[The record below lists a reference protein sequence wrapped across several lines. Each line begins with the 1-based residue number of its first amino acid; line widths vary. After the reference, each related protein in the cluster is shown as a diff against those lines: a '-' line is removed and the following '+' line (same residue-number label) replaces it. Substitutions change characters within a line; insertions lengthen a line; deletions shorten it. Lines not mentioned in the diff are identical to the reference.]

1 MTAER
6 YQVVI
11 VGAGLVGAAAALALG
26 RQGLRVALIERQP
39 PDTTIHGLQPAER
52 MGNGAAVGNPSASPL
67 RGESR
72 TPLVGHVPDE
82 TWDTRIYAISPASQR
97 FLERLG
103 AWKQM
108 DAGRIQPVYRMDVVG
123 DAAGAIRLDAYEA
136 GVSHLAAI
144 VESGRLQHALWQA
157 LQADGNVEIHC
168 PAAIESIEWDE
179 PCSRLT
185 LEDGRLL
192 EAELV
197 VGADGAASRIR
208 ELAGLNSTLTPYGQS
223 GVVAN
228 FECEHPH
235 RGTAYQWFFD
245 SDILAWL
252 PLAGHTTPRGLQP
265 TVDRSP
271 LGENRLS
278 MVWSTPSAHADALLA
293 LEATALADAVRR
305 AGHNRLGELRLL
317 TPAAAFPLR
326 LIRVQTT
333 VAPGVA
339 LIGDAAHGVH
349 PLAGQGVNLG
359 FGDAEVLAEV
369 LAQQH
374 RHSRCGDVRILNAYA
389 RQRAEPVQ
397 RMQALTHGLHHLF
410 ADPRAAW
417 LRNAGMKCV
426 NQLPPLKAALVR
438 EAMS

>member
-1 MTAER
+1 MNQER

-26 RQGLRVALIERQP
+26 RRGLRVALIERQP
-39 PDTTIHGLQPAER
+39 P
-52 MGNGAAVGNPSASPL
+52 S
-67 RGESR
+67 
-72 TPLVGHVPDE
+72 VPDQA
-82 TWDTRIYAISPASQR
+82 WDTRIYAITPANQR
-97 FLERLG
+97 FLEHIG
-103 AWKQM
+103 AWQRM
-108 DAGRIQPVYRMDVVG
+108 DAGRVQPVFRMDVAG
-123 DAAGAIRLDAYEA
+123 DTSGAIRLDAYEA

-157 LQADGNVEIHC
+157 IEADGNVALHC
-168 PAAIESIEWDE
+168 PAAIASLERNERFT
-179 PCSRLT
+179 RLT
-185 LEDGRLL
+185 LADGSVL

-208 ELAGLNSTLTPYGQS
+208 EWAGLASTLTPYGQS

-228 FECEHPH
+228 FECERPH
-235 RGTAYQWFFD
+235 RGTAFQWFFD

-252 PLAGHTTPRGLQP
+252 PLTRHTTPRGLQP

-271 LGENRLS
+271 PSGGNCMS
-278 MVWSTPSAHADALLA
+278 MVWSTQTAHADELVALDA
-293 LEATALADAVRR
+293 AALADKVRA
-305 AGHNRLGELRLL
+305 AGHDRLGALRLL

-326 LIRVQTT
+326 LIRLEAV

-359 FGDAEVLAEV
+359 FGDAEALVDV
-369 LAQQH
+369 LAQHCQGY
-374 RHSRCGDVRILNAYA
+374 CGDVRVLQRYA
-389 RQRAEPVQ
+389 RERAEPVQ

-410 ADPRAAW
+410 ADERTSW
-417 LRNAGMKCV
+417 LRMPG
-426 NQLPPLKAALVR
+426 
-438 EAMS
+438 

>member
-11 VGAGLVGAAAALALG
+11 VGAGLVGAAAALTLS

-39 PDTTIHGLQPAER
+39 PQ
-52 MGNGAAVGNPSASPL
+52 
-67 RGESR
+67 
-72 TPLVGHVPDE
+72 VPGD

-97 FLERLG
+97 FLERIG
-103 AWKQM
+103 AWQRM
-108 DAGRIQPVYRMDVVG
+108 DVGRVQPVYRMDVAG
-123 DAAGAIRLDAYEA
+123 DTSGSIRLDAYES
-136 GVSHLAAI
+136 GVSHLATI
-144 VESGRLQHALWQA
+144 LESGRLQHALWQA
-157 LQADGNVEIHC
+157 LQTDGNAALHC
-168 PAAIESIEWDE
+168 PAEISSLESGE
-179 PCSRLT
+179 PYSRLT
-185 LEDGRLL
+185 LADGQVL

-208 ELAGLNSTLTPYGQS
+208 EWAGLGSTLTPYGQS
-223 GVVAN
+223 GVVAS
-228 FECEHPH
+228 FACERPH
-235 RGTAYQWFFD
+235 RGTAFQWFFD

-252 PLAGHTTPRGLQP
+252 PLNG
-265 TVDRSP
+265 
-271 LGENRLS
+271 NRLS
-278 MVWSTPSAHADALLA
+278 MVWSTQSADADELLA
-293 LEATALADAVRR
+293 LDAATLANKVQA
-305 AGHNRLGELRLL
+305 AGHDRLGALQLL

-326 LIRVQTT
+326 LIQVQTP

-359 FGDAEVLAEV
+359 FGDAEVLCEV

-374 RHSRCGDVRILNAYA
+374 RRIRCGDVRVLNTYA

-397 RMQALTHGLHHLF
+397 RMQTLTHGLHYLF
-410 ADPRAAW
+410 ADDRAAW
-417 LRNAGMKCV
+417 LRNAGMRCV
-426 NQLPPLKAALVR
+426 NRLPPLKAALVR

>member
-1 MTAER
+1 MNAER

-26 RQGLRVALIERQP
+26 RKGLRVALVERQP
-39 PDTTIHGLQPAER
+39 PQPPNE
-52 MGNGAAVGNPSASPL
+52 L
-67 RGESR
+67 
-72 TPLVGHVPDE
+72 
-82 TWDTRIYAISPASQR
+82 WDTRIYAISPSSQR
-97 FLERLG
+97 FLHSLG
-103 AWKQM
+103 AWRRV
-108 DAGRIQPVYRMDVVG
+108 DASRIQPVFRMDVAG
-123 DAAGAIRLDAYEA
+123 DSTGAIRLDAYES
-136 GVSHLAAI
+136 GVPQLAFI
-144 VESGRLQHALWQA
+144 VENGRLQHALWQA
-157 LQADGNVEIHC
+157 LQADGNVELLC
-168 PAAIESIEWDE
+168 PDVITSIEWDE
-179 PCSRLT
+179 PCSKLT
-185 LEDGRLL
+185 LADGRLL

-208 ELAGLNSTLTPYGQS
+208 EWSGLRSTLTPYGQS

-228 FECEHPH
+228 FECERPH

-252 PLAGHTTPRGLQP
+252 PLAGRRDSLAG
-265 TVDRSP
+265 
-271 LGENRLS
+271 NRLS
-278 MVWSTPSAHADALLA
+278 MVWSTQAADADVLLGLDA
-293 LEATALADAVRR
+293 IALADRVRD
-305 AGHNRLGELRLL
+305 AGHDQLGALRLL

-326 LIRVQTT
+326 LITLQTP

-359 FGDAEVLAEV
+359 FGDAEALCEV

-374 RHSRCGDVRILNAYA
+374 RHTRCGDVRVLNTYA

-397 RMQALTHGLHHLF
+397 RMQILTHGLHHLF
-410 ADPRAAW
+410 ADDRAAW
-417 LRNAGMKCV
+417 LRNVGMQCI
-426 NQLPPLKAALVR
+426 NPLLPLKTALVR

>member
-1 MTAER
+1 MSAER

-39 PDTTIHGLQPAER
+39 P
-52 MGNGAAVGNPSASPL
+52 S
-67 RGESR
+67 
-72 TPLVGHVPDE
+72 VPDAA
-82 TWDTRIYAISPASQR
+82 WDTRIYAITPANQR

-103 AWKQM
+103 AWQRM
-108 DAGRIQPVYRMDVVG
+108 DAGRVQPVFRMDVEG
-123 DAAGAIRLDAYEA
+123 DTSGAVRLDAYES

-144 VESGRLQHALWQA
+144 VESGRLQDALWQA
-157 LQADGNVEIHC
+157 LEADGSVALFC
-168 PAAIESIEWDE
+168 PAAIDSLVREEMLT
-179 PCSRLT
+179 RLT
-185 LEDGRLL
+185 LADGPVL

-208 ELAGLNSTLTPYGQS
+208 EWAGLASTLTPYGQS

-228 FECEHPH
+228 FECEIPH
-235 RGTAYQWFFD
+235 RGTAFQWFFD

-252 PLAGHTTPRGLQP
+252 PLTR
-265 TVDRSP
+265 
-271 LGENRLS
+271 NCMS
-278 MVWSTPSAHADALLA
+278 MVWSTRAAHADELVALDA
-293 LEATALADAVRR
+293 AALAAQVQA
-305 AGHNRLGELRLL
+305 AGHDRLGALRLL

-326 LIRVQTT
+326 LIRVEASI
-333 VAPGVA
+333 APGVA

-359 FGDAEVLAEV
+359 FGDAEALAEV
-369 LAQQH
+369 LAQH
-374 RHSRCGDVRILNAYA
+374 RRAYCGDVRVLQRYA

-410 ADPRAAW
+410 ADSRAAW
-417 LRNAGMKCV
+417 LRNAGMTLV
-426 NQLPPLKAALVR
+426 NRLPPLKAALVR

>member
-1 MTAER
+1 MRTER
-6 YQVVI
+6 YHVVI

-26 RQGLRVALIERQP
+26 RHGLRVALVERQLP
-39 PDTTIHGLQPAER
+39 Q
-52 MGNGAAVGNPSASPL
+52 M
-67 RGESR
+67 
-72 TPLVGHVPDE
+72 PDE
-82 TWDTRIYAISPASQR
+82 TWDTRIYAISPANQR

-103 AWKQM
+103 AWQRM
-108 DAGRIQPVYRMDVVG
+108 DASRVQPVFRMDVTG
-123 DAAGAIRLDAYEA
+123 DASGTMRLDAYEA

-157 LQADGNVEIHC
+157 IEADGNVALHC
-168 PAAIESIEWDE
+168 PAAIESLVREE
-179 PCSRLT
+179 AFTRLT
-185 LEDGRLL
+185 LADGSVF

-208 ELAGLNSTLTPYGQS
+208 EWAGLASTLVPYGQS

-235 RGTAYQWFFD
+235 RGTAFQWFFD

-252 PLAGHTTPRGLQP
+252 PLTGG
-265 TVDRSP
+265 
-271 LGENRLS
+271 NCIS
-278 MVWSTPSAHADALLA
+278 MVWSTRTPHADELVAL
-293 LEATALADAVRR
+293 DAAMLCEKVRA
-305 AGHNRLGELRLL
+305 AGHDRLGALRLL

-326 LIRVQTT
+326 LIRVEAA

-339 LIGDAAHGVH
+339 LVGDAAHGVH

-359 FGDAEVLAEV
+359 FGDAEALADV
-369 LAQQH
+369 LAQH
-374 RHSRCGDVRILNAYA
+374 RRTRCGDLRVLQSYA

-397 RMQALTHGLHHLF
+397 RMQTLTHGLHHLF
-410 ADPRAAW
+410 ADDRAAW
-417 LRNAGMKCV
+417 LRNAGMSLV
-426 NQLPPLKAALVR
+426 DHLPPLKAALVR